1 MTRLVLALLYLL
13 ATSAALAQSR
23 LEYAVY
29 RVLTQSGQASY
40 QRVTQVKV
48 GERLRLI
55 AHLSTQQD
63 VIDVE
68 VTLPIPPKTRYG
80 GGLTIPEH
88 ATATY
93 SQDGRTYVSAASV
106 TTRFV
111 KITVPYAARQTP
123 YAFSFDLHVGD
134 P

>member
-1 MTRLVLALLYLL
+1 MRRHFLALLCLL
-13 ATSAALAQSR
+13 AVSTTMAQSR

-29 RVLTQSGQASY
+29 RVLTQSGQPNY
-40 QRVTQVKV
+40 QRVSQGQA

-55 AHLSTQQD
+55 AHLITQQD
-63 VIDVE
+63 VTNVE

-93 SQDGRTYVSAASV
+93 SQDGRTYVSAPSV
-106 TTRFV
+106 KARFV
-111 KITVPYAARQTP
+111 RITVPYAARQTP